1 MYKFEVTNLSKRY
14 GRLKLF
20 DNISFSLSTGDSMAI
35 TGPNGSGKSTM
46 AKIFLKTVIPN
57 KGKMNFSHN
66 DKELDTDVQRILTAF
81 VSPYLNYYA
90 PLTAEEN
97 ILFFASISGI
107 NITGKEINVLL
118 EKVGLEGRGM
128 DTLSTYSSGM
138 LQRLKYIIALIKKP
152 ALMIIDEPTANLDES
167 GKIIVRNII
176 EELRGKCILIIATNE
191 KEEYNLAGRELSL
204 A

>member
-20 DNISFSLSTGDSMAI
+20 ENINFSLSTGDSLAI
-35 TGPNGSGKSTM
+35 TGPNGSGKSTL
-46 AKIFLKTVIPN
+46 AKIFLKAVIPN
-57 KGKMNFSHN
+57 KGEMRFTRD
-66 DKELDTDVQRILTAF
+66 DKELEADSQRILTAF
-81 VSPYLNYYA
+81 VAPYLNYYA

-97 ILFFASISGI
+97 IIFFASISGI
-107 NITGKEINVLL
+107 NITGKEINALL

-128 DTLSTYSSGM
+128 DMLSTYSSGM

-152 ALMIIDEPTANLDES
+152 ALMIIDEPTANLDEQ

-176 EELRGKCILIIATNE
+176 EELRGSTILIIATNE
-191 KEEYNLAGRELSL
+191 KNDYALANKELCL